1 MNGRWLLIL
10 ATALA
15 ISGCADDSMKDLK
28 AYAEEVKSRPGG
40 PIKPVPEF
48 KPAETYTY
56 EPADRRSPFI
66 MQEAGAEQSQVV
78 AGGTGP
84 RPDPNRR
91 REELEQFP
99 LDTLRMVGILEQDNE
114 IWGLVQSKEKTIYRV
129 QPDNYVGQN
138 HGKINRITEE
148 SIELTE
154 LIPDGIGGYIERRA
168 TLALAGNEGSEKR

>member
-1 MNGRWLLIL
+1 MKARWFLIL
-10 ATALA
+10 ASALA
-15 ISGCADDSMKDLK
+15 LGGCADDSMRDLK

-56 EPADRRSPFI
+56 APAERRSPFI
-66 MQEAGAEQSQVV
+66 MQEAETEQAQAV
-78 AGGTGP
+78 AGTGP

-99 LDTLRMVGILEQDNE
+99 LDTLRMVGILEQYNE

-129 QPDNYVGQN
+129 QPNNYMGQN
-138 HGKINRITEE
+138 HGRINRITEDQ
-148 SIELTE
+148 IELTE

-168 TLALAGNEGSEKR
+168 TLALAGTEESKR

>member
-1 MNGRWLLIL
+1 MNWRCYLMV
-10 ATALA
+10 ASALVVG
-15 ISGCADDSMKDLK
+15 GCADDSMKDLK
-28 AYAEEVKSRPGG
+28 AYVEEVKARPGG

-56 EPADRRSPFI
+56 TPNDRRSPFVV
-66 MQEAGAEQSQVV
+66 QEAETEQTQVV
-78 AGGTGP
+78 AGTGP

-129 QPDNYVGQN
+129 QPNNYMGQN
-138 HGKINRITEE
+138 HGKITRITEDQ
-148 SIELTE
+148 IELTE

-168 TLALAGNEGSEKR
+168 TLALAGTEGSAKR

>member
-1 MNGRWLLIL
+1 MKGRWFLIL
-10 ATALA
+10 AAALA
-15 ISGCADDSMKDLK
+15 VGGCADDTMKDLK
-28 AYAEEVKSRPGG
+28 AYVEEVKARPGG

-56 EPADRRSPFI
+56 APADRRSPFVV
-66 MQEAGAEQSQVV
+66 QEAETEQTQAVT
-78 AGGTGP
+78 GTGP

-99 LDTLRMVGILEQDNE
+99 LDTLRMVGILEQNNE

-129 QPDNYVGQN
+129 QPDNYMGQN

-148 SIELTE
+148 QIELTE

-168 TLALAGNEGSEKR
+168 TLALAGTEGSKR

>member
-1 MNGRWLLIL
+1 MKARWFLIL
-10 ATALA
+10 ASALA
-15 ISGCADDSMKDLK
+15 LGGCADDSMRDLK

-56 EPADRRSPFI
+56 VPGDRRSPFI
-66 MQEAGAEQSQVV
+66 MQEAETEQAQAV
-78 AGGTGP
+78 AGTGP

-99 LDTLRMVGILEQDNE
+99 LDTLRMVGILEQNNE

-129 QPDNYVGQN
+129 QPDNFMGQN
-138 HGKINRITEE
+138 HGKINRITEDQ
-148 SIELTE
+148 IELTE

-168 TLALAGNEGSEKR
+168 TLALAGTEGSANR

>member
-1 MNGRWLLIL
+1 MNGRWFLIL
-10 ATALA
+10 AAALA
-15 ISGCADDSMKDLK
+15 VGGCADDTMKDLK
-28 AYAEEVKSRPGG
+28 GYVEEVKARPGG

-56 EPADRRSPFI
+56 APTDRRSPFVV
-66 MQEAGAEQSQVV
+66 QEAEAEQTQAV
-78 AGGTGP
+78 AGTGP

-99 LDTLRMVGILEQDNE
+99 LDTLRMVGILEQNNE

-129 QPDNYVGQN
+129 QPDNYMGQN
-138 HGKINRITEE
+138 HGKISRITEDQ
-148 SIELTE
+148 IELTE

-168 TLALAGNEGSEKR
+168 TLALAGTEGSKR

>member
-1 MNGRWLLIL
+1 MMSRRAFLVL
-10 ATALA
+10 ASVLA
-15 ISGCADDSMKDLK
+15 IGGCADDSMKDLK
-28 AYAEEVKSRPGG
+28 AYAEEIKARPGG

-56 EPADRRSPFI
+56 AANDRRTPFQ
-66 MQEAGAEQSQVV
+66 MPEADTEPTRAV
-78 AGGTGP
+78 AGTGP
-84 RPDPNRR
+84 QPDPNRR

-114 IWGLVQSKEKTIYRV
+114 TWGLVQSKEKTIYRV

-138 HGKINRITEE
+138 HGKISRITEE

-154 LIPDGIGGYIERRA
+154 LIPDGIGGYVERQA
-168 TLALAGNEGSEKR
+168 KLDLAGSEGGANR

>member
-1 MNGRWLLIL
+1 MRRGWILIL
-10 ATALA
+10 ASVLALG
-15 ISGCADDSMKDLK
+15 GCADDSMRDLK

-56 EPADRRSPFI
+56 VPGDRRSPFI
-66 MQEAGAEQSQVV
+66 MQEAETEQAQVV
-78 AGGTGP
+78 AGTGP
-84 RPDPNRR
+84 RPDPTRR

-99 LDTLRMVGILEQDNE
+99 LDTLRMVGILEQYNE

-129 QPDNYVGQN
+129 QPNNYMGQN
-138 HGKINRITEE
+138 HGKINRITEDQ
-148 SIELTE
+148 IELTE

-168 TLALAGNEGSEKR
+168 TLALAGTEESKR

>member
-1 MNGRWLLIL
+1 MSRRWFLIL
-10 ATALA
+10 ASALA
-15 ISGCADDSMKDLK
+15 LGGCADDSMRDLK

-48 KPAETYTY
+48 KSAETYTY
-56 EPADRRSPFI
+56 APAERRSPFI
-66 MQEAGAEQSQVV
+66 MQEAETEQAQAV
-78 AGGTGP
+78 AGTGP

-99 LDTLRMVGILEQDNE
+99 LDTLRMVGILEQYNE

-129 QPDNYVGQN
+129 QPNNYMGQN
-138 HGKINRITEE
+138 HGRINRITEDQ
-148 SIELTE
+148 IELTE

-168 TLALAGNEGSEKR
+168 TLALAGTEESKR

>member
-1 MNGRWLLIL
+1 MKGRWFLIL
-10 ATALA
+10 AAALA
-15 ISGCADDSMKDLK
+15 LGGCADDTMRDLK
-28 AYAEEVKSRPGG
+28 AYVEEVKARPGG

-56 EPADRRSPFI
+56 APADRRSPFVV
-66 MQEAGAEQSQVV
+66 QEAETEQTQAV
-78 AGGTGP
+78 AGTGP

-99 LDTLRMVGILEQDNE
+99 LDTLRMVGILEQNNE

-129 QPDNYVGQN
+129 QPNNYIGQN
-138 HGKINRITEE
+138 HGKINRITEDQ
-148 SIELTE
+148 IELTE

-168 TLALAGNEGSEKR
+168 TLALAGTEGSAKR

>member
-1 MNGRWLLIL
+1 MNRRLLLLL
-10 ATALA
+10 ASALA
-15 ISGCADDSMKDLK
+15 VGGCADDSMKDLK

-56 EPADRRSPFI
+56 APGDRRSPFAI
-66 MQEAGAEQSQVV
+66 QEAESEPTQAV

-99 LDTLRMVGILEQDNE
+99 LDTLRMVGILEQNNE

-129 QPDNYVGQN
+129 QPDNYMGQN
-138 HGKINRITEE
+138 HGKITRITEE

-154 LIPDGIGGYIERRA
+154 LIPDGIGGYIERQA
-168 TLALAGNEGSEKR
+168 KLDLAGSEGSAKR

>member
-1 MNGRWLLIL
+1 MKGRWFLIL
-10 ATALA
+10 AAALA
-15 ISGCADDSMKDLK
+15 VGGCADDTMKDLK
-28 AYAEEVKSRPGG
+28 VYVEEVKARPGG

-56 EPADRRSPFI
+56 APADRRSPFVV
-66 MQEAGAEQSQVV
+66 QEAETEQTQAV
-78 AGGTGP
+78 AGTGP

-99 LDTLRMVGILEQDNE
+99 LDTLRMVGILEQNNE

-129 QPDNYVGQN
+129 QPDNYMGQN

-148 SIELTE
+148 QIELTE

-168 TLALAGNEGSEKR
+168 TLALAGTEGSKR

>member
-1 MNGRWLLIL
+1 MKARWFLIL
-10 ATALA
+10 ASVLALG
-15 ISGCADDSMKDLK
+15 GCADESMRDLK

-56 EPADRRSPFI
+56 APAERRSPFI
-66 MQEAGAEQSQVV
+66 MQEAETEQAQAV
-78 AGGTGP
+78 AGTGP

-99 LDTLRMVGILEQDNE
+99 LDTLRMVGILEQYNE

-129 QPDNYVGQN
+129 QPNNYMGQN
-138 HGKINRITEE
+138 HGKINRITEDQ
-148 SIELTE
+148 IELTE

-168 TLALAGNEGSEKR
+168 TLALAGTEESKR

>member
-1 MNGRWLLIL
+1 MKGRWFLIL
-10 ATALA
+10 AAALA
-15 ISGCADDSMKDLK
+15 VGGCADDTMKDLK
-28 AYAEEVKSRPGG
+28 AYVEEVKARPGG

-56 EPADRRSPFI
+56 APADRRSPFVV
-66 MQEAGAEQSQVV
+66 QEAETEQTQAV
-78 AGGTGP
+78 AGTGP

-99 LDTLRMVGILEQDNE
+99 LDTLRMVGILEQNNE

-129 QPDNYVGQN
+129 QPDNYMGQN

-148 SIELTE
+148 QIELTE

-168 TLALAGNEGSEKR
+168 TLALAGTEGSKR